1 MKKTTA
7 LYLTAALLA
16 GCGKNGANDAVQKPV
31 PVVQT
36 APAQRR
42 NLTKTILFA
51 GSVEP
56 VKTARMASPAEGP
69 VTQCAVREGDRVE
82 AGQRLVQVGRSQIAT
97 TALAAAREELRRQ
110 QAEFGRVEKLVQS
123 GSLPGEQM
131 DEARSNLKK
140 AEAQVAA
147 METGANDYEIAA
159 PWAGVV
165 SKVWISEGNYVAPR
179 APLVELYDPASLLVR
194 IPVPEEYALS
204 IRSGTTV
211 QVTLDAHPGK
221 TFSATISRIYPE
233 LERTTRTATV
243 EAVLNEPVELLS
255 GMFARVELPVRRAE
269 NAIVFPEGALV
280 VRPNGDMLVFV
291 LDGETVREVNVAP
304 LLEAN
309 GFVAVASGIEPDS
322 PVVVRGNESLKD
334 GAAVKAMPSKKKPV
348 Q

>member
-1 MKKTTA
+1 MKKTIA
-7 LYLTAALLA
+7 LFLTALLA
-16 GCGKNGANDAVQKPV
+16 GCGKNGGNDAVQKPV

-36 APAQRR
+36 ASAQRR
-42 NLTKTILFA
+42 DLIKTILFT

-69 VTQCAVREGDRVE
+69 VTECAVREGDRI
-82 AGQRLVQVGRSQIAT
+82 APGQRLVQVGRSQMAT
-97 TALAAAREELRRQ
+97 SALAAAREELRRQ
-110 QAEFGRVEKLVQS
+110 QAEFGRVEKLVAS

-140 AEAQVAA
+140 AEAQLAA

-159 PWAGVV
+159 PWSGVV

-179 APLVELYDPASLLVR
+179 APLVELYDPASLVVR

-204 IRSGTTV
+204 IHTGTTV

-221 TFSATISRIYPE
+221 TFFATIARIYPE
-233 LERTTRTATV
+233 FDRMTRTVTV
-243 EAVLNEPVELLS
+243 EAILKEPVELLS
-255 GMFARVELPVRRAE
+255 GMFARVDLPVLRAE
-269 NAIVFPEGALV
+269 NAIVFPENALV
-280 VRPNGDMLVFV
+280 VRPNGDVIVFV
-291 LDGETVREVNVAP
+291 LDGETAREVKVTP

-309 GFVAVASGIEPDS
+309 GMVAVANNIEPGS
-322 PVVVRGNESLKD
+322 PVVVRGNESLKN
-334 GAAVKAMPSKKKPV
+334 GAVVKVMSSKKKNT